1 MSSLP
6 IAPNISEVLPGV
18 FRWEAYSPTHKVEL
32 TSHAILR
39 DGAVFI
45 FDPIPLADAAKQS
58 LLEQGK
64 LTAIILTNQNHE
76 RAALDW
82 QQALQV
88 PVYASSMAKL
98 EIPAVERISPA
109 QTEWHGWQLHHLAGG
124 AGGEIAF
131 RWPERS
137 LVLLGDAVV
146 NLPTRRLE
154 LLPDK
159 YCENPAALRTS
170 LRGLVAEPFSTL
182 LMAHGMALTG
192 DASTR
197 LAGLL

>member
-6 IAPNISEVLPGV
+6 IAPCISEILPSV
-18 FRWEAYSPTHKVEL
+18 FRWEAYSLAHKVEL
-32 TSHAILR
+32 TSHAIVREGRL
-39 DGAVFI
+39 FI
-45 FDPIPLADAAKQS
+45 FDPIPLADVARKS

-64 LTAIILTNQNHE
+64 PAAIILTNENHE

-88 PVYASSMAKL
+88 PIYASSSAKL
-98 EIPAVERISPA
+98 GILAVERISLA
-109 QTEWHGWQLHHLAGG
+109 QTEWQGWRLHHLAGG

-137 LVLLGDAVV
+137 VVVLGDAVV

-170 LRGLVAEPFSTL
+170 LRELVAEPFSNL
-182 LMAHGMALTG
+182 LMAHGVALTG
-192 DASTR
+192 DASAQ

>member
-6 IAPNISEVLPGV
+6 TASNIAEVLPGV
-18 FRWEAYSPTHKVEL
+18 FRWEAYSPAHKVEL
-32 TSHAILR
+32 TSHAIVR
-39 DGAVFI
+39 DGRLFI
-45 FDPIPLADAAKQS
+45 FDPIPLADADRKS

-64 LTAIILTNQNHE
+64 PAAIILTNANHE
-76 RAALDW
+76 RAALEW
-82 QQALQV
+82 QQSLQV
-88 PVYASSMAKL
+88 PICASSSAKL
-98 EIPAVERISPA
+98 ELPAVERISPT
-109 QTEWHGWQLHHLAGG
+109 QTEWQGWRLHHLAGG

-154 LLPDK
+154 LLPYK

-170 LRGLVAEPFSTL
+170 LRALGAEPFSNL
-182 LMAHGMALTG
+182 LMAHGVPLTG

-197 LAGLL
+197 LAGLW